1 MVRSLENVFEA
12 FMGKRFRVVFIS
24 QSVEVCVTRF
34 DSIAWKKVSS
44 INISK
49 VLKITFVIPQSP

>member
-12 FMGKRFRVVFIS
+12 FMGKRFRVVGIS

>member
-12 FMGKRFRVVFIS
+12 LMGKKFRVVFIS